1 MPHDVIM
8 PALGMAQDSGLI
20 VAWLKQPGDAIKPG
34 DALMEVETD
43 KATMEVEA
51 QAEGYLTNVRA
62 QAGESV
68 PVGDVVARIS
78 ETADADAETQ
88 EAAPP
93 PNAADD
99 AADAPQAPAAS
110 LAPEG
115 TPIIMPALGMAQDSA
130 VILTWQKAPGDRVG
144 ADDIL
149 LEVET
154 DKSAMEVPAGVDGL
168 VAGLFAEAGATVP
181 VGEVIALIADTMPE
195 TPLTAWPGGD
205 AKPAPTA
212 AAPQAPEPSASGPS
226 PEPPAARTPSSASA
240 GAAPPPAGKI
250 LASPKAKRLARERG
264 LDLAMLARAEVPQPF
279 HVADLATLE
288 ALPAS
293 APEASAATAAPGGAT
308 RRIEA
313 RVPAANLD
321 ALLAWLAEETGA
333 PPRRTAVLAAFAAA
347 ALRAAT
353 DAAAEPAAI
362 TVETSSRAGA
372 TLYADPD
379 HAGLGA
385 CESAGDDAP
394 GPDVILRDLTGT
406 PVTALSLGGEAAPV
420 LTLTREGDAL
430 TVTCE
435 CGGAQLSAQEAL
447 ALASGFAER
456 LGDPLRHLL

>member
-62 QAGESV
+62 QAGDSV

-78 ETADADAETQ
+78 ETADADT
-88 EAAPP
+88 
-93 PNAADD
+93 D
-99 AADAPQAPAAS
+99 AAAEDTAPAPDAVDAPQAP

-154 DKSAMEVPAGVDGL
+154 DKSAMEVPAGIEGY

-212 AAPQAPEPSASGPS
+212 APQAPTPEDAAQKAASA
-226 PEPPAARTPSSASA
+226 PAAPEAT
-240 GAAPPPAGKI
+240 AAPPPTPGGKI
-250 LASPKAKRLARERG
+250 LASPKARRLARERG
-264 LDLAMLARAEVPQPF
+264 LDLAMLVRAKVPQPF
-279 HVADLATLE
+279 HVADLTTLE

-293 APEASAATAAPGGAT
+293 TPEASAATAGTGGAT

-353 DAAAEPAAI
+353 DAAPAPAAI
-362 TVETSSRAGA
+362 TVETSSRAGT

-379 HAGLGA
+379 RAGLGA
-385 CESAGDDAP
+385 CEPAGEDAP
-394 GPDVILRDLTGT
+394 APDVILRDLTGT

-420 LTLTREGDAL
+420 LTLTRDGEAL

-435 CGGAQLSAQEAL
+435 CGAAQLSAQEAL
-447 ALASGFAER
+447 ALTSGFAER